1 MLSFLFT
8 AAGLLNLLFYIF
20 AIGFVISLILEQ
32 ILKVRPLSVDAS
44 MNERN
49 QYIVRTNRKYCW
61 KQAWVANLAWFLC
74 NLALFFM
81 ARNMQAPVDTFW
93 NGI

>member
-1 MLSFLFT
+1 
-8 AAGLLNLLFYIF
+8 
-20 AIGFVISLILEQ
+20 
-32 ILKVRPLSVDAS
+32 

-93 NGI
+93 NGL